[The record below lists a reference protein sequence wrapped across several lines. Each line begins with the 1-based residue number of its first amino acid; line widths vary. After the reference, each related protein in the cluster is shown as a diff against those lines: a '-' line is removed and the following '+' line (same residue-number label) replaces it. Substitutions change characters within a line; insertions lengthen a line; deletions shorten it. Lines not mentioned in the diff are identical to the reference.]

1 MSEIEQWYKQDVDED
16 NIFGAGMCFCGKPG
30 YHIDCQRKMLDI
42 KGRFEKSDKN
52 LLEKYAVNGKY
63 GVLKGHLGE
72 FNIVCEK
79 LANHLRQKLDFD
91 ESKVIENEHWWF
103 IPHGWIGV
111 LGFIV
116 EKTSDDIYVV
126 GSRRNPDFEAY
137 AYWHGI
143 EGYSTGNGELYPRCM

>member
-1 MSEIEQWYKQDVDED
+1 
-16 NIFGAGMCFCGKPG
+16 MCFCGRPG
-30 YHIDCQRKMLDI
+30 YHIDCQRKMSAIED
-42 KGRFEKSDKN
+42 RFDKSDRI
-52 LLEKYAVNGKY
+52 LLKKYAVNGEY
-63 GVLKGHLGE
+63 GVNGNFDE

-91 ESKVIENEHWWF
+91 KSKVIENEHWWF

-116 EKTSDDIYVV
+116 EKTSDEIYVV
-126 GSRRNPDFEAY
+126 GSRVNPDVEAY

-143 EGYSTGNGELYPRCM
+143 EWYSTGNGQLYPKRM